1 MVAFFYKLLQ
11 HALLSDCRKD
21 QFSSSS
27 DNVTYSEILI
37 SIAIPSRRIK
47 QHVLIGGIWSFPF
60 VVEIFLFIFSYGGIS
75 FLRIRGKKEGLGL
88 ERLNKLLSGMMQNT
102 PFFSL
107 LVRLEK
113 KIS

>member
-60 VVEIFLFIFSYGGIS
+60 VIEIFLYS
-75 FLRIRGKKEGLGL
+75 FFLMEESPFYIYVGKKRDWVWRG
-88 ERLNKLLSGMMQNT
+88 
-102 PFFSL
+102 
-107 LVRLEK
+107 
-113 KIS
+113 